1 MKHLRQYIRN
11 ILLRESSYGINQVAS
26 LLLSDNLN
34 KINQGLS
41 QGAQQRLLSVI
52 DEKKSWS
59 MPLGVVT
66 WNIKLSDELLSAIQM
81 QGFDHLDGNRGLATG
96 SAKIVTNPKKHAT
109 KFGDSKDHILVLTY
123 VYKNEDVD

>member
-1 MKHLRQYIRN
+1 MIRKI
-11 ILLRESSYGINQVAS
+11 ILKENVYGANQVAS
-26 LLLSDNLN
+26 LLLSDNLDRIR
-34 KINQGLS
+34 KGLS
-41 QGAQQRLLSVI
+41 IGTQQRLLSVA

-81 QGFDHLDGNRGLATG
+81 QGFDHFDGNRGLATG
-96 SAKIVTNPKKHAT
+96 SAKIVTNPKKHAA
-109 KFGDSKDHILVLTY
+109 KLGDSKDHILVLAY